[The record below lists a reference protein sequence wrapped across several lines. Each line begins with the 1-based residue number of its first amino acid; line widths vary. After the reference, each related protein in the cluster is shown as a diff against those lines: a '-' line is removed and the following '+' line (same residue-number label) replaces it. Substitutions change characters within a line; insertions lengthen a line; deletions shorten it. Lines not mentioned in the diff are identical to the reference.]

1 MNEAIGCGVV
11 ALLEGGSF
19 GFGVFLVVRKGHGL
33 GLIVGEVYVDPL
45 EGCIEGIMALE
56 SQETRRRGHGTDRA
70 DEADPLAGVE
80 DIAC

>member
-1 MNEAIGCGVV
+1 MNEAIRCGVV

-45 EGCIEGIMALE
+45 ECCIEGIMALE